1 VIPEIWF
8 TADAHLGHRRIPE
21 LAGRPFADSDEMDAA
36 IVDAWNQM
44 IRPHDM
50 VWCLGDMA
58 MGDMDRSLALLHQL
72 HGRKHL
78 ISGNHDRTFAGYGHR
93 DPKMIDYWVAR
104 YRAAGFVAVHTSR
117 NFQLHPRKSVHVQ
130 IPLGFG
136 LEPVLLSHFPYEGDT
151 QGSDRFREF
160 RPRRPRGK
168 PAPVLV
174 HGHTHSG
181 ERVGDRMVHV
191 GMDAWDCVPAHI
203 DEVRELVRGLS

>member
-1 VIPEIWF
+1 MIPDIWF
-8 TADAHLGHRRIPE
+8 TADAHLGHARIVE
-21 LAGRPFADSDEMDAA
+21 LTGRPFADSDEMDAA

-44 IRPHDM
+44 IRPADM

-58 MGDMDRSLALLHQL
+58 MGDIDRSLGLIGQL

-93 DPKMIDYWVAR
+93 DPKAVDGWVTR
-104 YRAAGFVAVHTSR
+104 YREVFASVHTSR
-117 NFQLHPRKSVHVQ
+117 NFQLHPRKAVPVQ

-136 LEPVLLSHFPYEGDT
+136 LAPVLLSHFPYEGDT
-151 QGSDRFREF
+151 QDADRFREF
-160 RPRRPRGK
+160 RPKRPRGK
-168 PAPVLV
+168 PAPVLI

-191 GMDAWDCVPAHI
+191 GMDAWDCAPVHV
-203 DEVRELVRGLS
+203 DEVSELVRGLS